1 MTGKEYTEAITDHLR
16 DAYLLSA
23 EKIEEVLPR
32 FLDTLLSHLD
42 NLDHPLQTDNLQQL
56 GKAGHTLKG
65 ALLNLGL
72 LDLADLAFRIEQQCG
87 AEDTTA
93 DYAVLVRQLQQEI
106 RSFAVRQQ
114 G

>member
-1 MTGKEYTEAITDHLR
+1 MTGEEYTQAISDHLHN
-16 DAYLLSA
+16 AYLLSV
-23 EKIEEVLPR
+23 EKIDEILPR
-32 FLDTLLSHLD
+32 FLDTLLAHLD
-42 NLDHPLQTDNLQQL
+42 NLDHPLQTENLQQL

-72 LDLADLAFRIEQQCG
+72 LDLADIAYRIEQQCH
-87 AEDTTA
+87 AEDETA
-93 DYAVLVRQLQQEI
+93 DYEMLVRQLQQEI